1 MQMQT
6 AKAICSYSFKLI
18 FPPTSR
24 IENMVTSSS
33 HYIVANAL
41 MVAIIGRH
49 GRTVSKKRFGNFA
62 SLQRLRSSCNFSQ
75 IFNPFFLER
84 TTSTTMKAK
93 EYNTH
98 TMMGGFNIAIFY
110 QHLIFCAASGCLKI
124 SLRRLR
130 P

>member
-49 GRTVSKKRFGNFA
+49 GRTHCEQKTVWQLCVAAAVKVVVQFFANIQPIFLGKNDVDDNEGKR
-62 SLQRLRSSCNFSQ
+62 
-75 IFNPFFLER
+75 I
-84 TTSTTMKAK
+84 
-93 EYNTH
+93 
-98 TMMGGFNIAIFY
+98 
-110 QHLIFCAASGCLKI
+110 
-124 SLRRLR
+124 
-130 P
+130 